1 MSLFEKSFFRID
13 QADDGAYGKRLS
25 ESAPGGKR
33 YSDKNIGEIAAI
45 MGFSSQFHFS
55 DFFKRMTGSSPLHY
69 KKELLQQAAANKRP

>member
-1 MSLFEKSFFRID
+1 MTGLTAKDFLNQLRV
-13 QADDGAYGKRLS
+13 
-25 ESAPGGKR
+25 ESAKRYLR